1 MANLNLPEFALREN
15 NELDYLMLSTDQIRQ
30 VNQFRQEC
38 KGQAS
43 VGANHSKTGRVWGT
57 SQVASQVEEK
67 GKNIGSRL
75 RLQCKKTYIEAGNK

>member
-1 MANLNLPEFALREN
+1 MMANLNLPEFALREN

-43 VGANHSKTGRVWGT
+43 VGANHSKTGRV
-57 SQVASQVEEK
+57 
-67 GKNIGSRL
+67 
-75 RLQCKKTYIEAGNK
+75 